1 MQIRRRSSRSG
12 GFASANCLPFR
23 IGIRFTHAGPG
34 LRGLTDRN
42 RTTLT
47 DAFVANKAAL
57 TRYIATFFVQREDI
71 EDTLQ
76 QAFAD
81 ALTSEIEKGVA
92 IESPKAYLFRVA
104 RNIALNKKKRQ
115 RIVFI
120 ENVGIVDDSITGK
133 WQETS
138 GDLGDQQYS
147 RDKLGAFGE
156 AVATLPP
163 QCRRVFM
170 MQRYDGL
177 TYKEIASRLDI
188 STSTVEKHLAKA
200 LRRCTDYLVS
210 KGFDTTSETTGRKV
224 SHLDDYRQRH
234 DGGRGQ

>member
-1 MQIRRRSSRSG
+1 MR
-12 GFASANCLPFR
+12 
-23 IGIRFTHAGPG
+23 
-34 LRGLTDRN
+34 DRN

-47 DAFVANKAAL
+47 DAFVASKAAL

-76 QAFAD
+76 QAFTE
-81 ALTSEIEKGVA
+81 ALTSENERGVA

-120 ENVGIVDDSITGK
+120 ENVGDVDDSIAGD
-133 WQETS
+133 WQEAS

-147 RDKLGAFGE
+147 RDKLGAFRD
-156 AVATLPP
+156 AVAMLPP

-170 MQRYDGL
+170 MQRFDGL
-177 TYKEIASRLDI
+177 TYKEIASELDI
-188 STSTVEKHLAKA
+188 STSTVEKHLVKA
-200 LRRCTDYLVS
+200 LRRCTDYLAN
-210 KGFDTTSETTGRKV
+210 KGFDVTEEATGGKV
-224 SHLDDYRQRH
+224 SHLKNYRQRH
-234 DGGRGQ
+234 DGERRR

>member
-1 MQIRRRSSRSG
+1 MR
-12 GFASANCLPFR
+12 
-23 IGIRFTHAGPG
+23 
-34 LRGLTDRN
+34 DRN

-47 DAFVANKAAL
+47 DAFVASKAAL

-76 QAFAD
+76 QAFTE
-81 ALTSEIEKGVA
+81 ALTSENEKGVA

-120 ENVGIVDDSITGK
+120 ENVGIVDDSIAGK

-147 RDKLGAFGE
+147 RDKLGAFSD
-156 AVATLPP
+156 AVDTLPP

-170 MQRYDGL
+170 MQRFEGL

-188 STSTVEKHLAKA
+188 STSTVEKHLQKA
-200 LRRCTDYLVS
+200 LRRCTDYLVD

-224 SHLDDYRQRH
+224 SHLDNYRQRH
-234 DGGRGQ
+234 DGGRRQ

>member
-1 MQIRRRSSRSG
+1 MR
-12 GFASANCLPFR
+12 
-23 IGIRFTHAGPG
+23 
-34 LRGLTDRN
+34 DRN

-47 DAFVANKAAL
+47 DAFVASKAAL

-76 QAFAD
+76 QAFTE
-81 ALTSEIEKGVA
+81 ALTSENEKGVA

-120 ENVGIVDDSITGK
+120 ENVGIVDDSIAGK

-147 RDKLGAFGE
+147 RDKLGAFSD
-156 AVATLPP
+156 AVDTLPP
-163 QCRRVFM
+163 QCRRV
-170 MQRYDGL
+170 
-177 TYKEIASRLDI
+177 
-188 STSTVEKHLAKA
+188 
-200 LRRCTDYLVS
+200 
-210 KGFDTTSETTGRKV
+210 
-224 SHLDDYRQRH
+224 
-234 DGGRGQ
+234 